1 MQKKLENTGH
11 RIFDKMQVTTIL
23 NSLPLSWEHIITTLT
38 HSGKGMSM
46 VSLPILLIL
55 EERMK
60 RREGG
65 LMVTQALNT
74 QIP

>member
-23 NSLPLSWEHIITTLT
+23 NSLPLSWKHIITTIT